1 MTDKPVYR
9 VGLIGGGRQGTHHAR
24 GYQLHPRTEVVAVAD
39 TDSENRELFMERF
52 GVPGYETYTEMLENE
67 DIDISAP
74 NLPVKANPGAVIA
87 SAESGVKGVF
97 SEKPLAGSLA
107 DADLMVE
114 ACASRGIPFAAGL
127 VISSHP
133 DYVKAYKIAAE
144 GGIGQVIRI
153 NLYEGNNQVGTHGLN
168 LARKFANKADID
180 FVTGFVSNDP
190 HGEYEEDYGQ
200 GERWYGWLGGHIRFT
215 NGVECFSSYTGPDY
229 LGIEVVGTHGVIR
242 NINNTGVGLRM
253 FRTDNPK
260 DNPELLEV
268 EGTFLPAAPSPRE
281 RDEEG
286 WRKPSQVMM
295 ATITAVA
302 EAIDTGSPLEVT
314 TGDDLRHSLEI
325 AIAIRESAR
334 QDGKAVRLPIQ
345 DRGIMMYPEVW
356 RWHYKKEV
364 HGVEWYREQM
374 KEHVKPGE
382 KYG

>member
-1 MTDKPVYR
+1 MKKTTAKV
-9 VGLIGGGRQGTHHAR
+9 
-24 GYQLHPRTEVVAVAD
+24 
-39 TDSENRELFMERF
+39 S
-52 GVPGYETYTEMLENE
+52 
-67 DIDISAP
+67 
-74 NLPVKANPGAVIA
+74 
-87 SAESGVKGVF
+87 
-97 SEKPLAGSLA
+97 
-107 DADLMVE
+107 
-114 ACASRGIPFAAGL
+114 
-127 VISSHP
+127 
-133 DYVKAYKIAAE
+133 
-144 GGIGQVIRI
+144 
-153 NLYEGNNQVGTHGLN
+153 VGTVG
-168 LARKFANKADID
+168 
-180 FVTGFVSNDP
+180 
-190 HGEYEEDYGQ
+190 
-200 GERWYGWLGGHIRFT
+200 LGGHIRFT

-268 EGTFLPAAPSPRE
+268 DGTFLPTAPSPRE

-302 EAIDTGSPLEVT
+302 EAIDTGDPLEVT

-364 HGVEWYREQM
+364 YGEEWYREQM
-374 KEHVKPGE
+374 TEHVKPGE